1 MHAHTHIEV
10 GKQRKKVR
18 SFSLVGAG
26 DQPLVISLELAPL
39 PPSHPTDLL
48 YIFFIHLAAHGH
60 QGCFHVLSILEGFT
74 INMGM

>member
-1 MHAHTHIEV
+1 MHAHPYIEV
-10 GKQRKKVR
+10 GKQRKNAR

-60 QGCFHVLSILEGFT
+60 QGCFHVLPILEGFT